1 MFWFLCLFSLYNF
14 WFCKFIVI
22 LLHFDTISIIVVLF
36 NGATRGS
43 PILWV
48 HDSSIIVAFGGPF
61 FDILTGVPYSSCSVT
76 IGFVNQEKI
85 VSQVPSAFGV
95 GSMDWRK
102 NVVQVGDFSISKF
115 GEFKFVMDLEDSF
128 WNTMFEKELPKYK
141 DWLDTIFFSRPLEI
155 INVNTTSNH
164 VFNHLQ
170 NWPISIT
177 YVVDPN
183 FLPS

>member
-1 MFWFLCLFSLYNF
+1 
-14 WFCKFIVI
+14 
-22 LLHFDTISIIVVLF
+22 
-36 NGATRGS
+36 
-43 PILWV
+43 
-48 HDSSIIVAFGGPF
+48 
-61 FDILTGVPYSSCSVT
+61 
-76 IGFVNQEKI
+76 
-85 VSQVPSAFGV
+85 
-95 GSMDWRK
+95 
-102 NVVQVGDFSISKF
+102 VVQVGDFSISKF